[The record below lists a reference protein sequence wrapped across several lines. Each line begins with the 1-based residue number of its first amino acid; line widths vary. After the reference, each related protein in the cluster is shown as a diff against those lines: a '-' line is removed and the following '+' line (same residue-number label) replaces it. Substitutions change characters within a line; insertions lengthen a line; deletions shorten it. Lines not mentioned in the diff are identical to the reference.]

1 MLQLKQNV
9 SSGKQKKRKTS
20 RVTKKHMQGISYFI
34 SNSKHITTAAC
45 RNSFTWSTT
54 HQQGFSAVV
63 SSLMVDFFLLITWS
77 SYSIYIHGA
86 NRKVWDA
93 SHWQSLLA
101 GEMSSLVYSAW
112 CHMLGCPQ
120 QKHSRLRCVTSPRN
134 ASNLISSGGILLF
147 SKQFNQTP
155 FRPLQESPSQQG
167 KRHRASWK
175 HPSKYA

>member
-112 CHMLGCPQ
+112 CHMPGCPQ
-120 QKHSRLRCVTSPRN
+120 QSTQDWDVSHRRGTH
-134 ASNLISSGGILLF
+134 LISSVPEEF
-147 SKQFNQTP
+147 S
-155 FRPLQESPSQQG
+155 SSQ
-167 KRHRASWK
+167 S
-175 HPSKYA
+175 SLSNTF